1 MKFLQKLLIYKY
13 KHGKII
19 VFSIVII
26 PKELFKK
33 KKNGKI
39 TLEDA
44 RK

>member
-26 PKELFKK
+26 RKELFKK
-33 KKNGKI
+33 MKNGKI